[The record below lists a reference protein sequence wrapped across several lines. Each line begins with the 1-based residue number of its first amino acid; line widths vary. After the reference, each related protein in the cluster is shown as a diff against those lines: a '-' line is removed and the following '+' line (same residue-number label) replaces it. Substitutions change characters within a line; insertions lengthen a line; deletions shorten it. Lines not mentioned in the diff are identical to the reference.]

1 MTALESTATRATR
14 TGGAD
19 YAVAVAA
26 IAGYIIV
33 ALRQSILP
41 AKFFFDGD
49 RIQAIAQGTDSSL
62 GDKAFG
68 NVAWVYAQL
77 NLGGHPLVAGLVGYS
92 AFLLIVLVV
101 WARIR
106 RDNPG
111 FATVFVA
118 GACIIFGAVN
128 LGYYSKDVCVL
139 PIVAAVLFLPKRW
152 WADVVVIALMLG
164 YAAWFRSYWLP
175 VAVVYATYR
184 LLRVQRRSLGFIA
197 LSIAVAVIALGLAIF
212 VVYGTAPDI
221 YRSTVNDTRTL
232 DPNAQSLISPVL
244 TFDEPWSG
252 LLNNVIT
259 AFFLLVPLPLL
270 FSGGGLY
277 YVAITLVVTGIW
289 GVTYVAIGRLHR
301 LDVSTL
307 SASMLIRAARA
318 SSLLLAFL
326 CVQALFEP
334 DYGSAVRHVTPL
346 LPAALAVCRLALRRP
361 GDSSAAVPSD
371 QRAPHVEIR
380 TATTEA

>member
-1 MTALESTATRATR
+1 MPPLEWLLGVSPSQ
-14 TGGAD
+14 
-19 YAVAVAA
+19 AA
-26 IAGYIIV
+26 NSRPERNIDG
-33 ALRQSILP
+33 SETLP
-41 AKFFFDGD
+41 A
-49 RIQAIAQGTDSSL
+49 
-62 GDKAFG
+62 
-68 NVAWVYAQL
+68 
-77 NLGGHPLVAGLVGYS
+77 
-92 AFLLIVLVV
+92 
-101 WARIR
+101 
-106 RDNPG
+106 
-111 FATVFVA
+111 
-118 GACIIFGAVN
+118 
-128 LGYYSKDVCVL
+128 
-139 PIVAAVLFLPKRW
+139 
-152 WADVVVIALMLG
+152 
-164 YAAWFRSYWLP
+164 
-175 VAVVYATYR
+175 
-184 LLRVQRRSLGFIA
+184 
-197 LSIAVAVIALGLAIF
+197 IAVAVIALGLAIF

-346 LPAALAVCRLALRRP
+346 LPAALAVCGLALRRP
-361 GDSSAAVPSD
+361 GDSSGVVPSD